1 MSFSFSMATKMRM
14 SLKHKLKIKF
24 IYKRDRDSKMAKKE
38 TQGQTQKRI
47 LILCVDRDGDLEVK
61 AAIKT
66 PLLGRTA
73 NLDAAVSLA
82 LKDPEEPDANAM
94 FEAVRL
100 YDRLHDEKQPD
111 EVFEVATIS
120 GTELGG
126 VSADRKLVAELN
138 SLVETFSAQE
148 VILVSDGY
156 SDEAILPL
164 IESRVPVSSVRRIV
178 IKHSESIEE
187 TAAVFTKYVKLLVD
201 DPKYS
206 RIALGL
212 PGILVFIFGIL
223 WAINYFVQGAIYWY
237 GIAIVI
243 VLGGF
248 LLLKGFGV
256 DKATKDF
263 YKWARDYSPPP
274 LPIQVSNYAV
284 IAGILCIAVSVYLG
298 IANVSNNAAPF
309 PTDFSGWIGFTPAIA
324 SFFIKGV
331 QDLLVVGVIITLLGR
346 SVRLYFERDSRLLR
360 NVALIVTVAWSRW
373 ILDGTASVLSH
384 YYYQSG
390 SPVGLQDPFFSSFLF
405 TIIVGILIGVASVL
419 LIYIVNRSAKDFF
432 RKNDEKEAEL

>member
-1 MSFSFSMATKMRM
+1 
-14 SLKHKLKIKF
+14 
-24 IYKRDRDSKMAKKE
+24 MAKVE
-38 TQGQTQKRI
+38 TQPTQKRI

-61 AAIKT
+61 AGIKT

-73 NLDAAVSLA
+73 NVDGAVSLA

-100 YDRLHDEKQPD
+100 YDRLHNEKQPE

-120 GTELGG
+120 GSELGG

-138 SLVETFSAQE
+138 SLQETFNANE

-156 SDEAILPL
+156 SDEAVLPL
-164 IESRVPVSSVRRIV
+164 VESRVPVSSVRRIV

-187 TAAVFTKYVKLLVD
+187 TAAVFTKYIRLLVD
-201 DPKYS
+201 EPRYA
-206 RIALGL
+206 RLALGL
-212 PGILVFIFGIL
+212 PGLLVLIFGVFWGLSI
-223 WAINYFVQGAIYWY
+223 IYPEAIYYY

-263 YKWARDYSPPP
+263 YKWAKEYTPPP
-274 LPIQVSNYAV
+274 LPVQISNYTI
-284 IAGILCIAVSVYLG
+284 IAGILCVAVSVYLG
-298 IANVSNNAAPF
+298 IASVTASVAPPIDLGGWF
-309 PTDFSGWIGFTPAIA
+309 GLLPSIAYYFISG
-324 SFFIKGV
+324 IK
-331 QDLLVVGVIITLLGR
+331 DLLVVGISIVLFGR
-346 SVRLYFERDSRLLR
+346 SLRLYFERDSKLLR
-360 NVALIVTVAWSRW
+360 NAALIVSVVWSRW
-373 ILDGTASVLSH
+373 ILEGTANLI
-384 YYYQSG
+384 YNPG
-390 SPVGLQDPFFSSFLF
+390 AGLNNPFFATFIY
-405 TIIVGILIGVASVL
+405 TIIVGILIGIASVL

-432 RKNDEKEAEL
+432 NKNAEKPEEL